1 MITLHGEQLW
11 SRVVGMMVGEDQI
24 VSNWSQGVEGSC
36 PGDKR
41 QVIIGPGVE
50 MGNIWTTQ
58 ETSLIPGQ
66 ASYALFSY
74 QVSNSL
80 LSRAQ

>member
-1 MITLHGEQLW
+1 MT
-11 SRVVGMMVGEDQI
+11 VGEDQI

-58 ETSLIPGQ
+58 ETSLIPVK

-74 QVSNSL
+74 QVSNS
-80 LSRAQ
+80 

>member
-11 SRVVGMMVGEDQI
+11 SRVVGLTVGEDQI
-24 VSNWSQGVEGSC
+24 VSNWSQGVEGAC

-58 ETSLIPGQ
+58 ETSLIPTQ
-66 ASYALFSY
+66 ASYSVLSF
-74 QVSNSL
+74 QVSKS
-80 LSRAQ
+80 